1 MSAGSTTILRY
12 WGSHFKTRREV
23 WGIAEEFRPLTRRG
37 WHCHL
42 VLEREPDDPEWMADM
57 NRQGVKV
64 HIIPRPAR
72 KFALMAILR
81 IVRLCLWTNPDV
93 FICENIHDSPL
104 IAATVARVRVRLWI
118 KRSMNSDFERG
129 GRPSLKDRLAPS
141 VRLSCVL
148 ATRVIAVS
156 SAVRDE
162 LVEIGIPKN
171 KILVRLNPRRLC
183 YNRSG
188 ITKED
193 ARRSIGLAN
202 SDVVWTSVGHAV
214 PVKGWDMLLTA
225 FDRVARLNARAHLLL
240 VGGLDRPE
248 EKQTA
253 ALLRSEIE
261 RLGLSGR
268 VTLTGHVEDVASL
281 LKASDGFV
289 MSSHSEGFSVALI
302 EALEAGLPCVAT
314 RVGVAPDVV
323 QHGVNGM
330 LVERFNSV
338 EMSAAL
344 LALTSDDL
352 TRKQMARNAVA
363 PDVIPTLEEYSLR
376 IAEDLEDMLEMTP

>member
-1 MSAGSTTILRY
+1 
-12 WGSHFKTRREV
+12 
-23 WGIAEEFRPLTRRG
+23 
-37 WHCHL
+37 
-42 VLEREPDDPEWMADM
+42 
-57 NRQGVKV
+57 
-64 HIIPRPAR
+64 
-72 KFALMAILR
+72 
-81 IVRLCLWTNPDV
+81 
-93 FICENIHDSPL
+93 
-104 IAATVARVRVRLWI
+104 
-118 KRSMNSDFERG
+118 
-129 GRPSLKDRLAPS
+129 
-141 VRLSCVL
+141 
-148 ATRVIAVS
+148 
-156 SAVRDE
+156 
-162 LVEIGIPKN
+162 
-171 KILVRLNPRRLC
+171 
-183 YNRSG
+183 
-188 ITKED
+188 
-193 ARRSIGLAN
+193 
-202 SDVVWTSVGHAV
+202 
-214 PVKGWDMLLTA
+214 MLLTA